1 MLLLPTHIK
10 TKQIQSLNLKY
21 TAVKHCDRI
30 RIEYVHQTFFIPQA
44 QQCKKVLHVNRIEIK
59 V

>member
-1 MLLLPTHIK
+1 MLLLPKTRIK

-30 RIEYVHQTFFIPQA
+30 RSTN
-44 QQCKKVLHVNRIEIK
+44 VLYTAGSTM
-59 V
+59 